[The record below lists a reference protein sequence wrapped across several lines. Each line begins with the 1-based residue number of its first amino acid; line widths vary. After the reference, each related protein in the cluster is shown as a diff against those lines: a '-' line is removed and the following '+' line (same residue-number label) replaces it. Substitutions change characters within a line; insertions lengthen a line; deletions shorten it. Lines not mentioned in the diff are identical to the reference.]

1 VLNWYK
7 LSAGKKHECILD
19 NYLTGIFSLKI
30 EELKVDLKSGV
41 MNINADCNE
50 VAENIALAFSASLL
64 HVLCIPRK
72 RNWKEGYKLG
82 PVVQNNMLRQVPS
95 DNMALVVAAGLHC
108 STPYNLYLQTH
119 HDEHT
124 CVLCALGCCDGLTI
138 Q

>member
-19 NYLTGIFSLKI
+19 YYLTGIFSLKI

-82 PVVQNNMLRQVPS
+82 PVVQNNICYDKFHRITWRWLWQLVCTVLRFTTFTSKLTMTNTRVCCVPW
-95 DNMALVVAAGLHC
+95 VV
-108 STPYNLYLQTH
+108 
-119 HDEHT
+119 
-124 CVLCALGCCDGLTI
+124 VMV
-138 Q
+138 